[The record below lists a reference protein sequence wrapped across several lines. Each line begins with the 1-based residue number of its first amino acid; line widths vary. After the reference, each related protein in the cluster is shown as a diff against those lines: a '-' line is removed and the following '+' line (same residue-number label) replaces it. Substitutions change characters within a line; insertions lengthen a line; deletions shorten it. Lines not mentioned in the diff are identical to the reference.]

1 MGKYRRSYPHL
12 PHIGIFHRRLLGG
25 SVAEIRNSIQ
35 NPRLGSTY
43 NWVDSH
49 CIPTN
54 LRIASQ
60 AFDNL
65 ALGALFGSF
74 TVVMI
79 LFIIPVTLL
88 GMASPFAIRL
98 SIDGSKKAGKVSGR
112 IYAISTLGSFIGT
125 FLPVLVLV
133 PTIGTYRTFLVLA
146 ALLLIFAL
154 IGLFLVGRFRLLL
167 KYSWMAVIILVLFIF
182 GVQGL
187 DKNTDGSGL

>member
-1 MGKYRRSYPHL
+1 
-12 PHIGIFHRRLLGG
+12 
-25 SVAEIRNSIQ
+25 
-35 NPRLGSTY
+35 
-43 NWVDSH
+43 
-49 CIPTN
+49 
-54 LRIASQ
+54 
-60 AFDNL
+60 
-65 ALGALFGSF
+65 
-74 TVVMI
+74 MI

-98 SIDGSKKAGKVSGR
+98 SIDDAQKAGKVSGR

-154 IGLFLVGRFRLLL
+154 IGLFLVGRFQLLL
-167 KYSWMAVIILVLFIF
+167 KYSWMVVIILALFII

-187 DKNTDGSGL
+187 DKNY